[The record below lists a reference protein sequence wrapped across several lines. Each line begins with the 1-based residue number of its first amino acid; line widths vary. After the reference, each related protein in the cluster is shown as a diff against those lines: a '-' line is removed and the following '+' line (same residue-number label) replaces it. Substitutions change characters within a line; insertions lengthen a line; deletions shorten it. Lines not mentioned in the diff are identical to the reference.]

1 MKKIITYAASL
12 ALVLGVLSP
21 SAFAQADPM
30 VQGQSTNTVAQVGG
44 SPAET
49 IRQGADKTG
58 TNTGNSDAS
67 TIIRNITNVLLFIIG
82 AISVIMLI
90 FGGIKYT
97 TSNGDQGAVT
107 SAKNTITYAV
117 VGLVVAIFAYA
128 IVDFVVKGLSQS

>member
-1 MKKIITYAASL
+1 
-12 ALVLGVLSP
+12 
-21 SAFAQADPM
+21 M
-30 VQGQSTNTVAQVGG
+30 VQGQSTNTVAQAGG

-58 TNTGNSDAS
+58 TNTGNNDAS

-128 IVDFVVKGLSQS
+128 IVDFVIKGLSQG